1 MGKKREHMTVEQ
13 IKDFVKAEIPYVVG
27 DGTRCIQAQARRM
40 KELYKRHGH
49 DVSKHVGVSPV
60 TFGGGGGGDMRT
72 RIGTPSRDT
81 ATLELP
87 HFRGQRV
94 A

>member
-1 MGKKREHMTVEQ
+1 MGKKREHMTIEQ
-13 IKDFVKAEIPYVVG
+13 IKVLVKEEIPYVVG
-27 DGTRCIQAQARRM
+27 DGTRCIQAQAKRM

-49 DVSKHVGVSPV
+49 DVSGHTGVMPV
-60 TFGGGGGGDMRT
+60 TFGSAAGGDMRT
-72 RIGTPSRDT
+72 RIGTPNRDT
-81 ATLELP
+81 STLDLP